1 MPTPAPTPR
10 RGRPKGSRNASTRD
24 QVDEARLDLH
34 DAADGLVRL
43 DAQLAQARLAVRE
56 VWTSLAGAAHHLDT
70 ADHLPAC
77 EQAATLAVA

>member
-43 DAQLAQARLAVRE
+43 DADLVRARLRVRE
-56 VWTSLAGAAHHLDT
+56 AWSAVQNAALHLDT